1 MENETQVQQLTS
13 IPSVVPEEAKS
24 NVSLEIKPVEQLKS
38 TKQEAKPLSPPPP
51 LDEPQEVTKEDIFI
65 RPNSK
70 KPAQN
75 LAKKAKKKRVISER
89 QRAHLEKMRRLKS
102 EKRAAN
108 KIPPAP
114 KNPPKLERSPAV
126 IKEKEEQPVV
136 TMNRQNKIDPDLGFF
151 DKVER
156 MFTVMHK
163 YESMRNN
170 RQVRQVRQPNT
181 SHQAAQ
187 PAVQRSS
194 KPSQAKRSVPRPKP
208 ETLNFVSNYQS
219 SFKNPFGF

>member
-13 IPSVVPEEAKS
+13 IPSVVDEEKQS

-126 IKEKEEQPVV
+126 VVKEESPVV
-136 TMNRQNKIDPDLGFF
+136 SMNHRKKIDPDLSFF
-151 DKVER
+151 EKVEK
-156 MFTVMHK
+156 MFDVMHK
-163 YESMRNN
+163 YESMRGS
-170 RQVRQVRQPNT
+170 RQPVRQPST
-181 SHQAAQ
+181 SHQAA
-187 PAVQRSS
+187 PRVGQRSS
-194 KPSQAKRSVPRPKP
+194 KPSQAKRSMSRPKP
-208 ETLNFVSNYQS
+208 ETVNFLSNYQA